1 MKIPYRWIVIV
12 LLFVSSFFLLTDCAK
27 TASMRRVE
35 RNNRRSERS
44 IESSKSRKVKTAEA
58 KKADQKEE
66 LIKSYDKAREKE
78 LKHREKMQTKET
90 RLRMK
95 ETRKKADKYNNKYK
109 ESFFKRIFGRKKP
122 KT

>member
-12 LLFVSSFFLLTDCAK
+12 LLFVSSVFLFTDCAK
-27 TASMRRVE
+27 TASMRRIE
-35 RNNRRSERS
+35 RNNRRDERS
-44 IESSKSRKVKTAEA
+44 IESSKSHKVKAAEA
-58 KKADQKEE
+58 KKENQKEE

-78 LKHREKMQTKET
+78 LKHREKMQTKAT

-95 ETRKKADKYNNKYK
+95 ETRKKADKNNNKYK

-122 KT
+122 TT

>member
-1 MKIPYRWIVIV
+1 
-12 LLFVSSFFLLTDCAK
+12 
-27 TASMRRVE
+27 MRRIE
-35 RNNRRSERS
+35 RNNRRDERS
-44 IESSKSRKVKTAEA
+44 IENAKSSKVKAAEA

-66 LIKSYDKAREKE
+66 LIKTYDKAREKE
-78 LKHREKMQTKET
+78 LKHREKMQTKAT